1 MRVRVIVLILSL
13 LSLPAQAQDL
23 DICEALW
30 LSRNAVL
37 DDAGQCFP
45 SPLGQAVFD
54 NTGCSSVA
62 FLLPGATRAVD
73 ALTEYEAN
81 LECKIETGDTT
92 VAAAMR
98 AELAL
103 YEELAVMPV
112 ENGEQTLCTAYRG
125 EPFWTYGGTGSE
137 MGSVE
142 LVQTGQ
148 TLRFSGVGIGDYR
161 FARVFDDGD
170 EVARGWVAQGTGF
183 GFLRDECTTI
193 DQY

>member
-1 MRVRVIVLILSL
+1 MILSL

-37 DDAGQCFP
+37 DDAGQCFL

-54 NTGCSSVA
+54 NTGCSGVA
-62 FLLPGATRAVD
+62 FLLPGATRALD
-73 ALTEYEAN
+73 ALAEHEAN
-81 LECKIETGDTT
+81 LECSIETGDTT

-98 AELAL
+98 GELLL

-125 EPFWTYGGTGSE
+125 EPFWTYGGPGSE
-137 MGSVE
+137 MGVIE

-148 TLRFSGVGIGDYR
+148 TLLFSGVGIGDYR
-161 FARVFDDGD
+161 FASVFDDRV
-170 EVARGWVAQGTGF
+170 EVARGWIPQGTSF
-183 GFLRDECTTI
+183 GFLLHECATI
-193 DQY
+193 D